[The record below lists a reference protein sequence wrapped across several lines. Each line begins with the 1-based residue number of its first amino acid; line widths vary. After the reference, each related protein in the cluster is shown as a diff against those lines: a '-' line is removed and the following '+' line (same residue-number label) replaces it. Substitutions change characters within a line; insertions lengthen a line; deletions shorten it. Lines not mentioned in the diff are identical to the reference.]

1 MGHSIGNVV
10 PSKIMAG
17 ANPVKKVYVGAD
29 QVWPVVTAEGL
40 YGVRVAY
47 LDNYVVNFTALT
59 SYAPDPEEAFF
70 FRSTPITND
79 GYVAREF
86 SKTYRASGVP
96 MDCVLEEYWV
106 TPSGVRNTINFKIT
120 PRATGNGVVEEII
133 P

>member
-1 MGHSIGNVV
+1 MLNVGGAAA
-10 PSKIMAG
+10 SKVYVG
-17 ANPVKKVYVGAD
+17 ATQVKAVYVGAD
-29 QVWPVVTAEGL
+29 QVWPVGPPAEGL

-70 FRSTPITND
+70 FRSTPLTND

-86 SKTYRASGVP
+86 SKTYRASAVP
-96 MDCVLEEYWV
+96 QDCVLEEYWV
-106 TPSGVRNTINFKIT
+106 TPSGVRNTINFKIN